1 MKYKKGELLSFS
13 TGEYSDYGVVA
24 FTKVLKDFEEHEVGE
39 KYLDEYPEEREEY
52 YFRESK
58 FMNYLTLNG
67 YVEELNYKEWRYSDY
82 SNLRY
87 TGEED

>member
-24 FTKVLKDFEEHEVGE
+24 FTKVLKDFDEHEVGE
-39 KYLDEYPEEREEY
+39 KYLAEHPEERKSY
-52 YFRESK
+52 SLRESA

-67 YVEELNYKEWRYSDY
+67 YVEDLEYKEWRYSEY
-82 SNLRY
+82 GNLLY
-87 TGEED
+87 TGDDS